1 MKPEAAKAEL
11 KRITDEA
18 TGVGSSFVEAT
29 LQPKEFY
36 IYTELWYITTE
47 QLDNI
52 REKVAISSITIDGG
66 RIMLTAQI

>member
-47 QLDNI
+47 QLDKI

>member
-11 KRITDEA
+11 KRITDDA

-47 QLDNI
+47 QLDKI